1 MLFIE
6 TPVFT
11 REVVRLLDDED
22 YALLQLHLAATP
34 DAGDLVAGT
43 GGLRKLRWAISGTGK
58 RGGVRVIYFHSTK
71 RREIRLLLIYRK
83 GRKDDLTA
91 TEKTML
97 RAINEQW

>member
-11 REVVRLLDDED
+11 REVLRLLDDEN

-34 DAGDLVAGT
+34 DAGDLVMGT
-43 GGLRKLRWAISGTGK
+43 GGLRKLRWANGGRGK
-58 RGGVRVIYFHSTK
+58 SGGVRVICFHSAK
-71 RREIRLLLIYRK
+71 RREIRRLLIYRK

-91 TEKTML
+91 AEKTML
-97 RAINEQW
+97 RAINEHW